1 MPRIGIDLGGT
12 KIEGLALDDT
22 GRELARRRIPA
33 PRNDYRATI
42 DAVAGLVAW
51 LDGEIMPAGGRRAMN
66 RTNTQASVGVG
77 IPGAISPLTGLVKNA
92 NSTWLI
98 GHPLDR
104 DLAARIGRPV
114 RLENDAN
121 CLALSEAAD
130 GAGAGCHTVFA
141 AILGTGC
148 GGGLVVEGRIVTG
161 RHAAAGEWGHS
172 PLPWP
177 QAPTASGGEDERPGP
192 DCYCGRRGCLE
203 TWLSGPGLAQDHARV
218 TGNTLPAIE
227 IAALAAAGSEAARAT
242 LDRHVDRLA
251 RGLAGV
257 VNLLDPDVI
266 VLGGGLSNMDHLY
279 QRLPQ
284 RLAAW
289 CFSPDVTTPIRRAR
303 HGDSSGVRG
312 AAWLWPA
319 PC

>member
-1 MPRIGIDLGGT
+1 MARIGIDLGGT
-12 KIEGLALDDT
+12 KIEGLVLGAD
-22 GRELARRRIPA
+22 GAELARRRIPA
-33 PRNDYRATI
+33 PRDDYHATLA
-42 DAVAGLVAW
+42 AVAGLVSW
-51 LDGEIMPAGGRRAMN
+51 LDNAVGGAG
-66 RTNTQASVGVG
+66 TASVGVG
-77 IPGAISPLTGLVKNA
+77 IPGVVSPVTGLVKNA

-104 DLAARIGRPV
+104 DLADAVGRPV

-148 GGGLVVEGRIVTG
+148 GGGLVIDGRIVTG

-177 QAPTASGGEDERPGP
+177 HGPGPMMPQDERPGP
-192 DCYCGRRGCLE
+192 ACYCGRQGCLE
-203 TWLSGPGLAQDHARV
+203 TWASGPGLADDHRRA
-218 TGNTLPAIE
+218 TGQRLTAVE
-227 IAALAAAGSEAARAT
+227 VAALAATGDGPAQAT

-266 VLGGGLSNMDHLY
+266 VLGGGLSNMAHLY
-279 QRLPQ
+279 DTLPR
-284 RLAAW
+284 RLAEW
-289 CFSPDVTTPIRRAR
+289 CFSPDVTTPIRPAR

-312 AAWLWPA
+312 AAWLWPS
-319 PC
+319 PP